1 MSRFFYGH
9 DSGTGMKRSI
19 QMALLLFSRP
29 PAADNPDARYP
40 LARLAINEEMDNSYF
55 YLSATVDHQLSG
67 GLC

>member
-1 MSRFFYGH
+1 
-9 DSGTGMKRSI
+9 MKRSI
-19 QMALLLFSRP
+19 LTALLLFSRP

-40 LARLAINEEMDNSYF
+40 LARLAINEETDNSYF